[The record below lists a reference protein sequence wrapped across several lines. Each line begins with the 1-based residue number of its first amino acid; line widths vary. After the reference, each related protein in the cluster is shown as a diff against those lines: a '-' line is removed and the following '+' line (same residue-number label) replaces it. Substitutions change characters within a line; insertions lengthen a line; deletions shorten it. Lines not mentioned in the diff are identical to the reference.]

1 MIVVPKELLIS
12 NETFLIFLGIEMMQ
26 NCQALDCKKAT
37 VMTSCPATC
46 QANSEGM
53 LLIFELQLDVNKFYS
68 HHFKHQYFF

>member
-1 MIVVPKELLIS
+1 MVANKLLIS
-12 NETFLIFLGIEMMQ
+12 NETFLIFLALERMQ
-26 NCQALDCKKAT
+26 NCNALDCKKAT

-68 HHFKHQYFF
+68 F

>member
-53 LLIFELQLDVNKFYS
+53 LLIFELQLDIDNF
-68 HHFKHQYFF
+68 